1 MAAISVDRALDLG
14 YVIDYDETGRM
25 FYIDQEGRIIN
36 PETGIAV
43 SIASGSIGESAASE
57 SWVDKL
63 GGFLTQGLSFAQ
75 AWQQQKAFNEANKV
89 RAQQGLAP
97 LPWTDFRPTA
107 SVGVTL
113 DPKILWTVAGVGL
126 LIALAMFGG
135 RRR

>member
-14 YVIDYDETGRM
+14 YVVDYDETGRM

-75 AWQQQKAFNEANKV
+75 AWQQQKAFAEANKV
-89 RAQQGLAP
+89 RAAQGLPP
-97 LPWTDFRPTA
+97 LPWTEFRPTA
-107 SVGVTL
+107 SVGVTV
-113 DPKILWTVAGVGL
+113 DPKILWTIGGIGL